1 MANTFTEVTPKLL
14 AQGLMA
20 LREVSIM
27 PRLVNRSYET
37 LAGQH
42 GTTIDVPIPSAITAQ
57 AVSPAATPPATADV
71 SPTSVAIQLDQW
83 FEAPFYLTDK
93 DMLEVMEGTIP
104 MQASEAVKAVS
115 NKMDQDII
123 SKFTGIYG
131 FVNEAA
137 AGAAN
142 RTPFTD
148 SSGAPTN
155 TQILT
160 AARTTLNKQLAPFDS
175 RHVVFNPDAEGAA
188 LDLRAFQD
196 ASYSGNVQ
204 AIIEGDLNRK
214 LGFQIWMDQNLD
226 ATGGAKHTA
235 GTASTDADVIAV
247 DNGAGYAIGIK
258 TMNVDVAAGTSTFV
272 IGDIFSIAGVS
283 GTFVTT
289 NADTFDTVGVN
300 LSFEP
305 GLPVAV
311 ADDDAL
317 TFEESHTNNLVFH
330 RDCFAFAT
338 RPLDQATEGLGAIS
352 MSRVDTMTGLAL
364 RIEVTRE
371 HKRTRFS
378 YDMLWGSALV
388 RAALGVRMAGAIL

>member
-1 MANTFTEVTPKLL
+1 MANTITSVTPKLL

-27 PRLVNRSYET
+27 PRLVNRRYEA
-37 LAGQH
+37 LAGER
-42 GTTIDVPIPSAITAQ
+42 GSTIDVPIPSAITAV
-57 AVSPAATPPATADV
+57 AVSPAATPPSTADV
-71 SPTSVAIQLDQW
+71 APTSVPIALDQW

-93 DMLEVMEGTIP
+93 EQMEVMEGMIP

-115 NKMDQDII
+115 NKMDQYILDQFI
-123 SKFTGIYG
+123 GVYG

-148 SSGAPTN
+148 SAGAPTN

-160 AARTTLNKQLAPFDS
+160 SARTTLNKQLAPFDN
-175 RHVVFNPDAEGAA
+175 RHVVMNPDAEGAA

-204 AIIEGDLNRK
+204 AIIDGDLNRK
-214 LGFQIWMDQNLD
+214 MGFQIWMDQNID
-226 ATGGAKHTA
+226 GATTKHVA

-258 TMNVDVAAGTSTFV
+258 SMNVDVAAGTSTFV
-272 IGDIFSIAGVS
+272 IGDVFTIAGVN
-283 GTFVTT
+283 GTFVAT
-289 NADTFDTVGVN
+289 NAGTFDVTGVT
-300 LSFEP
+300 LTFEP

-311 ADDDAL
+311 ADNDAL
-317 TFEESHTNNLVFH
+317 TFEESHTNNLAFH
-330 RDCFAFAT
+330 RDAFAFAT

-352 MSRVDTMTGLAL
+352 MSNVDPMTGLAL

-378 YDMLWGSALV
+378 YDMLWGAALV
-388 RAALGVRMAGAIL
+388 RAALCVRMAGAA